1 MPAAPVGLELGD
13 LLGQFLEL
21 VPVAVIAA
29 EHDHRHFGQ
38 RAAPEHVQR
47 QAGELAD
54 RVMQRAVD
62 AGLGAK
68 PDPPVAQERLGR
80 GAGDVPGLLDRHDLA
95 ADQLRRHLVGD
106 DAHDGALQFVIA
118 AVEAF
123 ADDAGV
129 GVDAGDDG
137 AAVGE
142 LQVRA
147 DRSAIEPDFQRNG
160 FDAHDAHVGGAGQSR
175 GRGDLGGD
183 RPVHGRG
190 FSERGAPRSA
200 ALASTRS
207 FDQWIINALIQ
218 NSDARS
224 IHPYTSDFQDRS
236 IEEFERH
243 LLDREPDGLR
253 RSAKASVTNRATA
266 SFTSRRKEIGRRVVV
281 KSGHSPS

>member
-1 MPAAPVGLELGD
+1 
-13 LLGQFLEL
+13 
-21 VPVAVIAA
+21 
-29 EHDHRHFGQ
+29 
-38 RAAPEHVQR
+38 
-47 QAGELAD
+47 
-54 RVMQRAVD
+54 MQRAID

-80 GAGDVPGLLDRHDLA
+80 RAGEIPGLLDRHDLA
-95 ADQLRRHLVGD
+95 ADQLGRHLVGD
-106 DAHDGALQFVIA
+106 DPHDGALQLVVA

-129 GVDAGDDG
+129 GVGAGDDG

-142 LQVRA
+142 LQVRT
-147 DRSAIEPDFQRNG
+147 DRRAIETDFERNG
-160 FDAHDAHVGGAGQSR
+160 FDARDAHVGGAGQCR

-190 FSERGAPRSA
+190 FRECAEPHSA

-207 FDQWIINALIQ
+207 FDQWIINAFIQ
-218 NSDARS
+218 NSDASS
-224 IHPYTSDFQDRS
+224 IHPYTFDFQDRS

-253 RSAKASVTNRATA
+253 RGAKASVTNRAAA